1 MRRVLLGGA
10 AALAATLSFGAPAL
24 AQATDFPT
32 KPLRFVVPYPP
43 GGPLDTCLLYTSRCV

>member
-1 MRRVLLGGA
+1 MKPTPRSAMRRVLLGGA

-32 KPLRFVVPYPP
+32 KPLRFV
-43 GGPLDTCLLYTSRCV
+43 CLLYTSRCV